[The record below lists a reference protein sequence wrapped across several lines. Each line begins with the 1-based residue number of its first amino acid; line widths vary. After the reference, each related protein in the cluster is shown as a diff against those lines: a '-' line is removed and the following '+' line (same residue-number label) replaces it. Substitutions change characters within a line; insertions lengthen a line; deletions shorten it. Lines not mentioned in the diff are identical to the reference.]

1 MVRYRDV
8 LAVNRCANGNTD
20 VIPAADVLKR
30 CRESNF
36 DVVVCRNV
44 TFPASG
50 DGGAF
55 VGSFG
60 DSCADAGDGGDQECC
75 L

>member
-1 MVRYRDV
+1 MVGYRDV
-8 LAVNRCANGNTD
+8 LAVNRCANGDAHTI
-20 VIPAADVLKR
+20 VVADVLKG

-36 DVVVCRNV
+36 DVLICRNV
-44 TFPASG
+44 TFPAGG